1 MQVSVKNWKKPTPRK
16 IKMIG
21 DMCVYTLPMWQGLI
35 TTSPFS
41 DTWKIW
47 LNFIIGAL
55 LIMAKAITKLFSENE
70 QLDRQ
75 RDRQRCQGGDGGGST
90 SGNDSYGD

>member
-1 MQVSVKNWKKPTPRK
+1 MQASVRNWKKPTPRK

-21 DMCVYTLPMWQGLI
+21 DTCVYTLPMWQGLI

-55 LIMAKAITKLFSENE
+55 LIMAKAITKLF
-70 QLDRQ
+70 LK
-75 RDRQRCQGGDGGGST
+75 
-90 SGNDSYGD
+90 

>member
-1 MQVSVKNWKKPTPRK
+1 MQASVKNWKTPTPGKVKR
-16 IKMIG
+16 IG

-35 TTSPFS
+35 ATSPFP
-41 DTWKIW
+41 DAWKVW

-55 LIMAKAITKLFSENE
+55 LIMAKAITKLFSDSE

-75 RDRQRCQGGDGGGST
+75 RDR
-90 SGNDSYGD
+90 

>member
-1 MQVSVKNWKKPTPRK
+1 MQASVKNWKKPTPWKVKR
-16 IKMIG
+16 IR

-35 TTSPFS
+35 ATSPFP
-41 DTWKIW
+41 DAWKVW

-55 LIMAKAITKLFSENE
+55 LIMAKAITKLFSDSE

-75 RDRQRCQGGDGGGST
+75 RDR
-90 SGNDSYGD
+90 

>member
-1 MQVSVKNWKKPTPRK
+1 MQASVRNWKKPTPRK
-16 IKMIG
+16 TKMIG